1 MRTFIV
7 PTDFSENAR
16 NAGIYAVQLAKQL
29 EADILLLHVYSEP
42 TSMMT
47 SQVDVMTY
55 DNIREHIL
63 RKLRERIKELETIV
77 GEGSVNISGR
87 SVRDRLV
94 EQVSEIYQ
102 EKDAR
107 LVVIGLT
114 GSNSLEHMFL
124 GSNTIG
130 IVNNSGCTVLTVPPQ
145 ATFHPIRKVLF
156 ACDMKNVADS
166 IPAEKMKKILQV
178 VNAELMVLHVQR
190 GNMSPESLD
199 QELVTL
205 RQMLEGVNF
214 SFHSLKQKNIIAG
227 IKDFAKENEADMIL
241 IIPRKHDFLEGLLR
255 MNHTK
260 AMLFRSSIPILT
272 ITPE

>member
-29 EADILLLHVYSEP
+29 EAEILLLHVYSEP

-63 RKLRERIKELETIV
+63 RKLHDRKKELEALAGGKV
-77 GEGSVNISGR
+77 GI
-87 SVRDRLV
+87 SVRSFKDRLV
-94 EQVSEIYQ
+94 DHVSEIYR
-102 EKDAR
+102 EMDAR

-114 GSNSLEHMFL
+114 GSNSLEHVFL
-124 GSNTIG
+124 GSNTIS

-145 ATFHPIRKVLF
+145 AAFRPIRKVLF

-166 IPAEKMKKILQV
+166 VPAEKMKKILQV

-190 GNMSPESLD
+190 GNISRESLD

-205 RQMLEGVNF
+205 RQMLEGVPF
-214 SFHSLKQKNIIAG
+214 SFHNLQQKNIIAG

-241 IIPRKHDFLEGLLR
+241 IIPRKHDFIEGLLR